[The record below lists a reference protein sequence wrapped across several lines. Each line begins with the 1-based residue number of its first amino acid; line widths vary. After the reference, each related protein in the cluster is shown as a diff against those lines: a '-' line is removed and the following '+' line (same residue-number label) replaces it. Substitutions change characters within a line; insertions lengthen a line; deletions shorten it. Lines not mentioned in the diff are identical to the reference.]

1 MDPQFFFF
9 FFPVGFE
16 WLLVI
21 VVLLFLFVWIRSIVE
36 IINDPM
42 PAKNR
47 ILWLILLVCTGILG
61 LIIYSIS
68 RTTNSAVTK
77 STQQP

>member
-1 MDPQFFFF
+1 MDPQFFAFIR
-9 FFPVGFE
+9 PVGFE

>member
-1 MDPQFFFF
+1 MDPQFFSFF
-9 FFPVGFE
+9 WPVGFE

>member
-1 MDPQFFFF
+1 MDPQFFAFSR
-9 FFPVGFE
+9 PVGFE
-16 WLLVI
+16 WLMVI

>member
-1 MDPQFFFF
+1 MDPQFFAFSR
-9 FFPVGFE
+9 PVGFE

-47 ILWLILLVCTGILG
+47 ILWLILLV

>member
-1 MDPQFFFF
+1 MEPQFFALSR
-9 FFPVGFE
+9 PVGFE

-21 VVLLFLFVWIRSIVE
+21 VVVLFLFMWFRSIVE
-36 IINDPM
+36 IINTPM

-47 ILWLILLVCTGILG
+47 ILWLMLLVCTGILG
-61 LIIYSIS
+61 LIIYSIF
-68 RTTNSAVTK
+68 RTTNSSVTK

>member
-9 FFPVGFE
+9 FRPVGFE